1 VGKGDLSP
9 RCRRG
14 IFALVERR
22 GDFPGWRRG
31 VFPWC
36 IFPGVEMGDFF
47 PRWAEGNISLCG
59 GRFCPLM
66 GGRGFFLGW
75 EEGDIFPRWEEEEA
89 DFFPCVGE
97 EGFLS
102 RWEEEGF
109 HPRVKGGG
117 FLSVV

>member
-1 VGKGDLSP
+1 
-9 RCRRG
+9 
-14 IFALVERR
+14 
-22 GDFPGWRRG
+22 
-31 VFPWC
+31 
-36 IFPGVEMGDFF
+36 
-47 PRWAEGNISLCG
+47 
-59 GRFCPLM
+59 M